1 MQCTLRFKVE
11 ERIDAEHCPFP
22 GLSWLYHCLTFGR
35 ANPSRPGCFAG
46 RAASGDDADGAD
58 GRRPAWS
65 ITPNGRHDIT
75 QTERIGTFLGGS
87 VRVIEGR
94 GYNADG
100 TVGFNALGVISF
112 DPATNSYTISSWA
125 MGHNGVFPFRVTAEG
140 YEWEVAAGPG
150 ATIRYSATV
159 TADTLREIGFLVAGS
174 APPRQIFEMN
184 LRRVG
189 PTDWPGAGAIP
200 MR

>member
-1 MQCTLRFKVE
+1 MRRT
-11 ERIDAEHCPFP
+11 A
-22 GLSWLYHCLTFGR
+22 LSLAILGLTF
-35 ANPSRPGCFAG
+35 ASPLAAQTRPDPAALLAAQRQAMTAFA
-46 RAASGDDADGAD
+46 RMDGVWR
-58 GRRPAWS
+58 GPAWT
-65 ITPNGRHDIT
+65 ITSNGRHEIT
-75 QTERIGTFLGGS
+75 QTERIGTFLGGT

-112 DPATNSYTISSWA
+112 NTMTNAYTISSWA
-125 MGHNGVFPFRVTAEG
+125 QGYNGVFAFRPTADG
-140 YEWEVAAGPG
+140 YEWELPAGPG

-159 TADTLREIGFLVAGS
+159 TADTLVERGFRVAGN
-174 APPRQIFEMN
+174 APPVQIFEMN

-189 PTDWPGAGAIP
+189 DTDWPGAGAVP

>member
-1 MQCTLRFKVE
+1 MRS
-11 ERIDAEHCPFP
+11 IA
-22 GLSWLYHCLTFGR
+22 LSLAVLGLTF
-35 ANPSRPGCFAG
+35 ASPLAAQTRPDP
-46 RAASGDDADGAD
+46 AALQAAQRQAMAPLARMDGVWR
-58 GRRPAWS
+58 GPAWS
-65 ITPNGRHDIT
+65 ITPNGRHEIT

-100 TVGFNALGVISF
+100 TVGFNALGVVSF
-112 DPATNSYTISSWA
+112 NPATNSYTISSWA
-125 MGHNGVFPFRVTAEG
+125 LGHNGVFPFRVTAEG
-140 YEWEVAAGPG
+140 YEWEVPAGPG

-189 PTDWPGAGAIP
+189 PTDWPGAGAVP